1 MITESRAWE
10 ARPHRRPPPRRNSAG
25 FSRMIQLTARRSTKA
40 RIARLPMPHLDRPNA
55 ALYADV
61 RDGKL
66 DKSRSPA
73 FERGATARC

>member
-40 RIARLPMPHLDRPNA
+40 RIARV
-55 ALYADV
+55 ADAEL
-61 RDGKL
+61 GSSKAP
-66 DKSRSPA
+66 RSMRTFVTVSSISPLA
-73 FERGATARC
+73 GI